1 MAAGLKDHVTLAL
14 ASLSVGLGA
23 MVADLASA
31 SAVSFLAEP
40 ICSSVSSLV

>member
-1 MAAGLKDHVTLAL
+1 LSVEQDHVTLAL